1 MNAFVHLFQILKT
14 EAQEELRVA
23 LEMNPGDDAAEEAG
37 EEGAEGKNVA
47 EADAVPANT
56 EQV

>member
-23 LEMNPGDDAAEEAG
+23 LEMNLGDDAAEEAG
-37 EEGAEGKNVA
+37 EEGAEGKNVT
-47 EADAVPANT
+47 EADTVPANT

>member
-1 MNAFVHLFQILKT
+1 
-14 EAQEELRVA
+14 
-23 LEMNPGDDAAEEAG
+23 MNPGDDAAEEAG

>member
-1 MNAFVHLFQILKT
+1 MNAFDHLFQILET

-23 LEMNPGDDAAEEAG
+23 LEMNPGNDAAEEAG

-47 EADAVPANT
+47 EANAAK
-56 EQV
+56 QV